1 MAKNLNMNAMDKLI
15 SGLTG
20 KEEHQEPP
28 TIEQGSG
35 STSASNETMPQSDQ
49 PRSSKLSRKKP
60 VKKHICTNVDVEKL
74 DKIKTIADKE
84 GLNINDI
91 FDLALSIT
99 INKYEEL
106 HGIIQVKKPKKCDV
120 RKVFNI

>member
-1 MAKNLNMNAMDKLI
+1 MDKLF

-20 KEEHQEPP
+20 KEEHQAQP

-35 STSASNETMPQSDQ
+35 GTASNNEAMPQSDQ
-49 PRSSKLSRKKP
+49 PRSSKPRSKKT

-74 DKIKTIADKE
+74 DKIKTIADTE

-99 INKYEEL
+99 IKKYEEL
-106 HGIIQVKKPKKCDV
+106 HGIIQVKKPKKGDV
-120 RKVFNI
+120 KKVFNI